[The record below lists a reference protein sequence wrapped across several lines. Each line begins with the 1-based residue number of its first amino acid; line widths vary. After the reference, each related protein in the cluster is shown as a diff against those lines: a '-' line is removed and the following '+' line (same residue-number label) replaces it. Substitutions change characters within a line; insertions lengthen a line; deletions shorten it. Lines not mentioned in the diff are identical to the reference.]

1 MCKTLEVK
9 QKRVKLVDASKRRG
23 CESACGEGRE
33 SRGRAGLAG
42 ANGKWAQKR
51 QVRTH
56 FRLEGVKHPAGS
68 AKALQNPEESCGEP
82 VRRSPL
88 SEQSRYM

>member
-33 SRGRAGLAG
+33 SRGRAGVAG
-42 ANGKWAQKR
+42 ANGKCWAQKR
-51 QVRTH
+51 
-56 FRLEGVKHPAGS
+56 
-68 AKALQNPEESCGEP
+68 
-82 VRRSPL
+82 SPL
-88 SEQSRYM
+88 RRAVEVYVEIGKSGGRMKISRLRYQG